1 MTPPKYGILVDGSLL
16 FAPKKIKNGDS
27 TTYNPPGEMLE
38 AFGYKPIRSTDPP
51 ETEPGY
57 VAVCEWEEVD
67 GTIVQRWHVEEAEPT
82 EEEILSILLGGE
94 K

>member
-1 MTPPKYGILVDGSLL
+1 MYAKLIDGMLH
-16 FAPKKIKNGDS
+16 FAPRKIKNGDS
-27 TTYNPPGEMLE
+27 TTYNPTGEMLE
-38 AFGYKPIRSTDPP
+38 ELGYLPVTFTDPP

-57 VAVCEWEEVD
+57 YAVSEWEEVD

-82 EEEILSILLGGE
+82 DEEILSILLGGE